1 MTQVFSTETL
11 TITPYVEQYFEKM
24 LVPLKAEM
32 KNYKFAISGPISAGK
47 STLLQILYML
57 LVKFGFEIGILQ
69 EYINSDPI
77 TGSELLGRF
86 INGDTTNSTFQNYI
100 LDNYRKSYSKI
111 NKDVNIVMME
121 RVPDDSI
128 LIFANITNRNKPE
141 DMNELSLYALY
152 NKMLQYDNE
161 CDFPS
166 YLDINT
172 HIESFIGN
180 IDDVLLSIID
190 VIANDIKTGI
200 KKRII
205 GLKVDVNTCIAR
217 IKRRGRKEE
226 SNYDPNY
233 LKQIIHAYDEIF
245 RIKNLNLLMKSQID
259 LNDPKYDE
267 KLMDINKKF
276 NIRFTNI
283 GRLID
288 SF

>member
-1 MTQVFSTETL
+1 MAQVFSTETL
-11 TITPYVEQYFEKM
+11 TITPYVRQYFEKM
-24 LVPLKAEM
+24 LVPLKGDM
-32 KNYKFAISGPISAGK
+32 KGYKFSISGPISAGK
-47 STLLQILYML
+47 STLLQILYNL
-57 LVKFGFEIGILQ
+57 FIEFGFEVGILQ
-69 EYINSDPI
+69 EYINSDPTI
-77 TGSELLGRF
+77 GSELLGRF
-86 INGDTTNSTFQNYI
+86 INGDTTNTTFQNYI
-100 LDNYRKSYSKI
+100 LDTYRKSYSKI
-111 NKDVNIVMME
+111 NKDANIIMME

-152 NKMLQYDNE
+152 NKMLQYNKE

-166 YLDINT
+166 YLDDNT

-190 VIANDIKTGI
+190 IIVNDIKMGI

-205 GLKVDVNTCIAR
+205 GLKVDVNTCIQR

-245 RIKNLNLLMKSQID
+245 RIKNLNLLMKSQLD
-259 LNDPKYDE
+259 LNDAKYDE
-267 KLMDINKKF
+267 KLADVNKRF
-276 NIRFTNI
+276 SIRFTNI

-288 SF
+288 AF